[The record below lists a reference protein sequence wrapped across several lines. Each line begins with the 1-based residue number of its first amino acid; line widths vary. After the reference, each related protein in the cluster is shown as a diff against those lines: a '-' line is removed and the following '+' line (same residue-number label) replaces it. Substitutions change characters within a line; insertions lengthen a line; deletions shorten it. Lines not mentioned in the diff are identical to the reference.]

1 MSGIDT
7 AELMGNIIIIDD
19 SNRIIFRER
28 VCAATVALLNTH
40 IFWWKYEMVEV
51 KHSLDGVTVEIE
63 ANKCAVVMQQKWD
76 LINYYDFHLYMT
88 YKPSK
93 LSPLS
98 PIVLM
103 KIVPFRLL
111 SRSHERCPQHGH
123 VFRLDLAPN
132 SKIYLIGTGAFMTIV
147 KKQDGYFVSNLQPI
161 DRLRAIGEHIN
172 VPIGFKDPSVQPINP
187 SLELV

>member
-1 MSGIDT
+1 MSIDT

-28 VCAATVALLNTH
+28 VCAAVILINAPVY
-40 IFWWKYEMVEV
+40 WWKYEITDV

-63 ANKCAVVMQQKWD
+63 ANKCTVVMQQKWD

-93 LSPLS
+93 LPPNLRM
-98 PIVLM
+98 IV

-111 SRSHERCPQHGH
+111 SSRHERCPQHGH
-123 VFRLDLAPN
+123 VFRLDNLA
-132 SKIYLIGTGAFMTIV
+132 SEIYLIGTYSFVRIT
-147 KKQDGYFVSNLQPI
+147 KRQDGYFIGNLRSISDLIRTDKLVNKLAKTPIGFRDPSLQPI
-161 DRLRAIGEHIN
+161 
-172 VPIGFKDPSVQPINP
+172 
-187 SLELV
+187 ELV

>member
-1 MSGIDT
+1 MSRIDI
-7 AELMGNIIIIDD
+7 AELMGNVVILK
-19 SNRIIFRER
+19 NKRVVFRER

-63 ANKCAVVMQQKWD
+63 ASKCAVVMQQKWD

-93 LSPLS
+93 LPPNLRM
-98 PIVLM
+98 IV

-111 SRSHERCPQHGH
+111 SSRHERCPQHGH
-123 VFRLDLAPN
+123 VFRLDNLA
-132 SKIYLIGTGAFMTIV
+132 SEIYLIGTYSFVRIT
-147 KKQDGYFVSNLQPI
+147 KRQDGYFIGNLRSISDLIRTDKLVNKLAKTPIGFRDPSLQPI
-161 DRLRAIGEHIN
+161 
-172 VPIGFKDPSVQPINP
+172 
-187 SLELV
+187 ELV